1 MQTKALSWKMWLG
14 TALVLLLTM
23 TNAVGAQELSF
34 YFENASYRDIFTTI
48 GEFAGLSVL
57 IDDGVSGSGTVEI
70 KNRSL
75 EEALDLVAELSGC
88 TYSITDSSLL
98 VGLKSTVEQYEKRS
112 IRLVTVKHVEPQTLV
127 EMLSRIFADIE
138 TYVQENGIIVLNGT
152 VSVLD
157 EAEILIND
165 LDRPRRT
172 YSETEQTVLDVLRQL
187 AFNLDLNLIA
197 LSEFDEKIVITDLG
211 SMDPDTV
218 IEQLKKVVDIE
229 IEFKD
234 DSMIAAR
241 KEPEVVVDP
250 DKIKV
255 YRLNH
260 TEPQAAARMIGLILP
275 SDRIQIDEST
285 KSVMIRA
292 KDYEIAQVDQFIL
305 EYDQPLTQV
314 LLEVWIQEMS
324 SDALNVFGIEW
335 NPNFEGFVLS
345 ENRDSGSKSYVEL
358 TWEPWEVAF
367 ALRALEDSGQVK
379 ILASPKIATLSGQEA
394 NIFVGDR
401 VPIVLRDD
409 EDNERIEFLESGINL
424 RVLPRVSDDGYITI
438 AVRPEVSTFSF
449 IEGDSYPQIRTR
461 EAETI
466 IRVKDGQ
473 PVLIGGLLQEQE
485 VESTNSV
492 PILSN
497 LPILGRL
504 FTKTSKSTEK
514 TEMSIFLVP
523 HVVDGSDGLIPK
535 SYFTETQ

>member
-438 AVRPEVSTFSF
+438 AV
-449 IEGDSYPQIRTR
+449 
-461 EAETI
+461 
-466 IRVKDGQ
+466 
-473 PVLIGGLLQEQE
+473 
-485 VESTNSV
+485 
-492 PILSN
+492 
-497 LPILGRL
+497 
-504 FTKTSKSTEK
+504 
-514 TEMSIFLVP
+514 
-523 HVVDGSDGLIPK
+523 
-535 SYFTETQ
+535 

>member
-138 TYVQENGIIVLNGT
+138 TYVQENGIIVLSGT

-157 EAEILIND
+157 EAEVLLND

-260 TEPQAAARMIGLILP
+260 TEPQAAARMT
-275 SDRIQIDEST
+275 D
-285 KSVMIRA
+285 
-292 KDYEIAQVDQFIL
+292 
-305 EYDQPLTQV
+305 
-314 LLEVWIQEMS
+314 
-324 SDALNVFGIEW
+324 
-335 NPNFEGFVLS
+335 
-345 ENRDSGSKSYVEL
+345 
-358 TWEPWEVAF
+358 
-367 ALRALEDSGQVK
+367 
-379 ILASPKIATLSGQEA
+379 
-394 NIFVGDR
+394 
-401 VPIVLRDD
+401 
-409 EDNERIEFLESGINL
+409 
-424 RVLPRVSDDGYITI
+424 
-438 AVRPEVSTFSF
+438 
-449 IEGDSYPQIRTR
+449 
-461 EAETI
+461 
-466 IRVKDGQ
+466 
-473 PVLIGGLLQEQE
+473 
-485 VESTNSV
+485 
-492 PILSN
+492 
-497 LPILGRL
+497 
-504 FTKTSKSTEK
+504 
-514 TEMSIFLVP
+514 
-523 HVVDGSDGLIPK
+523 
-535 SYFTETQ
+535 